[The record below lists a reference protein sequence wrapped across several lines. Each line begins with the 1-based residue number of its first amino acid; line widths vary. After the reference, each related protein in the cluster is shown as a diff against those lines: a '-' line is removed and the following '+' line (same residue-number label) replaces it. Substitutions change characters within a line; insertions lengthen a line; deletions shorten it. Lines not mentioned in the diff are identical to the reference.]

1 MTSPADRGKVAEAL
15 LQKQF
20 KLLDAKDSY
29 FTWERIYDARS
40 SRGAMANPRT
50 GDFVLY
56 NRGDNTVLEV
66 KEVDHEYR
74 LPKANFG
81 KDQRAR
87 MIKRAYAGS
96 LCYVAVYFTP
106 IKAWRLLEMPYFGA
120 EETGSWD
127 MRDQS
132 LYDMPRLIAALYE
145 EVKVRKAGWKP

>member
-1 MTSPADRGKVAEAL
+1 MSDQGTRGKTAEEL
-15 LQKQF
+15 LQREF
-20 KLLDAKDSY
+20 KKLEEKDAF

-74 LPKANFG
+74 LPRANFP

-87 MIKRAYAGS
+87 MRKRQLAGS

-106 IKAWRLLEMPYFGA
+106 IKAWRFFELSYFGL
-120 EETGSWD
+120 EDTGSWD
-127 MRDQS
+127 MRETS
-132 LYDMPRLIAALYE
+132 LYDMPRLLAALYE
-145 EVKVRKAGWKP
+145 EVKIRKLTWRP

>member
-1 MTSPADRGKVAEAL
+1 MSTAANRGKVAESL

-20 KLLDAKDSY
+20 KLLEAADAY

-74 LPKANFG
+74 LPRANFS

-87 MIKRAYAGS
+87 MRKRQLAGS

-106 IKAWRLLEMPYFGA
+106 IKAWRLLEMRYFDT

-132 LYDMPRLIAALYE
+132 LYDMPRLIAALHE
-145 EVKVRKAGWKP
+145 EVKIRKVGWKP